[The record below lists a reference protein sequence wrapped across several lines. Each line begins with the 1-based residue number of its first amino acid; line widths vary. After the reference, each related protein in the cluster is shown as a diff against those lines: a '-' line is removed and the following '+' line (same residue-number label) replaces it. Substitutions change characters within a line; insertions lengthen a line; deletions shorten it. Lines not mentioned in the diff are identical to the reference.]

1 MKSIKN
7 HLMFI
12 LPLMAILLGIEFF
25 LVFDRTT
32 NSYEKSLREGY
43 SMLVIAKK
51 PIELATFKGLNRHIK
66 ISQSLKRDSIIKSVV
81 KDIGESSRE
90 EIKDALPYFYTLKL
104 DSYLNTVELNNIKR
118 DIEYYKGV
126 KRVETFGESYNDSY
140 RLFSFL
146 QFILQVFILFI
157 GVVSLL
163 LIIKQMEIWK
173 YAHQER
179 MQIMEIFGAP
189 LMLRSGVLFKI
200 ALIDAIFSTIF
211 VSSLFLYIKFDW
223 AKNCEI
229 NIIIKNQE
237 ELFMISDI
245 VMLLASSLII
255 VVISVYWVV
264 FTTNKGI
271 DK

>member
-1 MKSIKN
+1 
-7 HLMFI
+7 MFI

-43 SMLVIAKK
+43 SMLVIANQ
-51 PIELATFKGLNRHIK
+51 PIELTTFQSLNTHIK
-66 ISQSLKRDSIIKSVV
+66 ISQTLKREEVIKSVV
-81 KDIGESSRE
+81 KDVGESSRE

-104 DSYLNTVELNNIKR
+104 DSYLNTIELNNIKQ
-118 DIEYYKGV
+118 DIELYKSV

-140 RLFSFL
+140 RLFSFI
-146 QFILQVFILFI
+146 QFILKIFILFI
-157 GVVSLL
+157 AIVSLL

-211 VSSLFLYIKFDW
+211 VSALFLYIKFIW
-223 AKNCEI
+223 ALDCEI
-229 NIIIKNQE
+229 NIITQNIE

-245 VMLLASSLII
+245 AILLVSALII
-255 VVISVYWVV
+255 IVIAVYSVV